1 MKRNKVLLGLFAG
14 VLALMGG
21 SVRAQQDTNFV
32 EIGPI
37 NVGGHVTSL
46 LADRLDGTTIYAGSA
61 TGGLFVRSDNQT
73 TLQSLYTYRGMSTS
87 LANNHDI
94 WHWVPWRVDGKD
106 VAMPI
111 SCLTQCSDNTIF
123 IGTGSDEYTVGS
135 TYAPMSVMGCG
146 IFCYNPATCQ
156 FNVIPGTVPT
166 SVNDDFASVRKI
178 DLIEGNDGI
187 YLFAVTKGGLYRIHK
202 TNNQSWSDIEV
213 TVDDRVVDCADLGGS
228 IDQFVVVRQLKIAFF
243 SVGSQLYKIGNL
255 KAYNLRADNMS
266 SSNDAFGTPNT
277 ALKIAVAPSDP
288 TYIYVMTIN
297 GMGMMD
303 AVYLTRDLQTWQ
315 PITTSTVRVYSMS
328 AINDK
333 AVVSGDGRH
342 CGTIFVDEND
352 PTHVFVGGSSIWSGH
367 SYVPGSYYQ
376 WTKESYC
383 EQELNYGNYMASVFR
398 NPSFVHSGI
407 HQIICAPRMVNGTYM
422 NVYYIA
428 TDGGVFRSYH
438 NMTMYEELNRGLNAM
453 QTNSIA
459 VAPDASV
466 ISGAH
471 NGACPLI
478 EARAAYNGG
487 QPDVE
492 WYDDGT
498 HGNMNHDAIIT
509 WKDNGG
515 MVAASM
521 FQRYKPTT
529 SRTIFVSSNDNQF
542 GRAYADYMD
551 YNQTQTWTEG
561 QRFMSS
567 SMVNGQAVSFMSL
580 WETDHDTI
588 FNDSITVRIDTLGY
602 VRRDING
609 DGILDTMWFNNSSF
623 QILAGDSMT
632 VMSRAQGYYPFEY
645 GFTFD
650 TTAGTV
656 NQVISSSDT
665 LEIITP
671 TVIKVKNP
679 MQSRMLMIGSDAARK
694 TCWTVWMS
702 WRSTDFSKV
711 WMSELPDNDTWEGQQ
726 LWTGIYIVNNALQ
739 ESKYNIPRA
748 AVMSADGRMAYI
760 AVNDTAAN
768 KSMIVRVKGFDSI
781 DYSKTSFEVARQ
793 SQCFPYSS
801 SSVTRLVADTM
812 FLDLDSNYW
821 IDRAISSMLV
831 DTTTGVERIIITFEG
846 YNDDY
851 ANVAE
856 VSNPQGDWTISQRP
870 ISGQSSLPAY
880 CAMVE
885 ASTGDLYVGTANG
898 VWIDKAGSWS
908 QYDHLRGLPVTS
920 MVQQKAALKA
930 RHHIGHNGINPE
942 YYLFPKTKWPGA
954 IYFGTYGRG
963 IFMDMTY
970 VTDRTDAIFDTAYYH
985 YGIPTVES
993 NGNTSLSIFPNP
1005 VMGDA
1010 NLTITTNEA
1019 GSAMLRIYDINGRCV
1034 ASRSL
1039 GHVSEGEQVYTVSTE
1054 GMAKGMYLVNVIIG
1068 GHTSATKM
1076 MVR

>member
-21 SVRAQQDTNFV
+21 TARAQQDTNFV

-46 LADRLDGTTIYAGSA
+46 LADRQDGTTIYAGSA
-61 TGGLFVRSDNQT
+61 TGGLFVRSDNQA
-73 TLQSLYTYRGMSTS
+73 TLESLYTYRGMSTTF
-87 LANNHDI
+87 ANNHEI

-123 IGTGSDEYTVGS
+123 IGTGSDEFSVGS
-135 TYAPMSVMGCG
+135 TYSPMSSMGSG
-146 IFCYNPATCQ
+146 IFCYNPATSQ
-156 FNVIPGTVPT
+156 FSVIRGTVPA
-166 SVNDDFASVRKI
+166 SINDDFASVRKI

-202 TNNQSWSDIEV
+202 ANNQSDVIETW
-213 TVDDRVVDCADLGGS
+213 TVIRNGV
-228 IDQFVVVRQLKIAFF
+228 DQFVLVRSLKMALF
-243 SVGSQLYKIGNL
+243 SVGNQLYKIGNL
-255 KAYNLRADNMS
+255 KAYNLRADNVS
-266 SSNDAFGTPNT
+266 STNNAFSTPNT

-297 GMGMMD
+297 SIGMMD
-303 AVYLTRDLQTWQ
+303 VVYLTRDLQTWQ

-342 CGTIFVDEND
+342 CGTIFIDEND
-352 PTHVFVGGSSIWSGH
+352 PTHVYVGGSSIWSGR
-367 SYVPGSYYQ
+367 SYVPGSYFQ
-376 WTKESYC
+376 WTKVSYC
-383 EQELNYGNYMASVFR
+383 EQELNYGNYMASVFS
-398 NPSFVHSGI
+398 NMSFVHSGI
-407 HQIICAPRMVNGTYM
+407 HQIICAPRMVNGVYT

-428 TDGGVFRSYH
+428 TDGGVYVSYY
-438 NMTMYEELNRGLNAM
+438 NMNYFNELNRGLNAM
-453 QTNSIA
+453 QTNSVA
-459 VAPDASV
+459 VAPDATV

-478 EARAAYNGG
+478 EARASYNGG
-487 QPDVE
+487 QPDME
-492 WYDDGT
+492 WYDDGS
-498 HGNMNHDAIIT
+498 HGNMNHDAIVT

-521 FQRYKPTT
+521 FQRYRPTP

-551 YNQTQTWTEG
+551 YTQTQTWTEG
-561 QRFMSS
+561 WRFMSS
-567 SMVNGQAVSFMSL
+567 SMVNGQEVSFMSL
-580 WETDHDTI
+580 WETDHDTY

-602 VRRDING
+602 VRRDTNS
-609 DGILDTMWFNNSSF
+609 DGILDTMWMNRADF

-645 GFTFD
+645 GFEFD

-656 NQVISSSDT
+656 TNVVSSSDT
-665 LEIITP
+665 LEVVSP

-679 MQSRMLMIGSDAARK
+679 MQSRMLVIGTDAARK

-702 WRSTDFSKV
+702 WRATDFSKV

-726 LWTGIYIVNNALQ
+726 LWTGIYIVNNAIA

-768 KSMIVRVKGFDSI
+768 KSMIVRIKGFDSI
-781 DYSKTSFEVARQ
+781 DYSQTSFDVARQ
-793 SQCFPYSS
+793 SQCYPYSS
-801 SSVTRLVADTM
+801 ASVSRLTADTLY
-812 FLDLDSNYW
+812 LDADSNYW
-821 IDRAISSMLV
+821 IDRPISSLLV
-831 DTTTGVERIIITFEG
+831 DTTEGAERIIITFEG
-846 YNDDY
+846 YNDEY

-856 VSNPQGDWTISQRP
+856 VSNPQGAWTISQRP

-885 ASTGDLYVGTANG
+885 ASTGNLYVGTANG
-898 VWIDKAGSWS
+898 VWIDNNGWS

-930 RHHIGHNGINPE
+930 RYHISHNGITPE
-942 YYLFPKTKWPGA
+942 YYTFPKTKWPGA

-970 VTDRTDAIFDTAYYH
+970 VTDRSNSIFDTSYYH

-1010 NLTITTNEA
+1010 NLTITTDEA
-1019 GSAMLRIYDINGRCV
+1019 GSALLRIYDINGRCV
-1034 ASRSL
+1034 ANRNL